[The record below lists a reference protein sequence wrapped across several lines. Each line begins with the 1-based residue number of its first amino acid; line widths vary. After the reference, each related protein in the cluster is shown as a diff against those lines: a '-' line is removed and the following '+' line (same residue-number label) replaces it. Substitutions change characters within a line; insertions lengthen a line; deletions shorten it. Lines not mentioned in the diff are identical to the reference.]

1 MYKSGIFLLLSGI
14 LRFLQPTLGPGKS
27 LDEMP
32 AAMHLCL
39 PGMGGL
45 TSSRVELRHLRVFE
59 AVARLNSFTHAAAE
73 LSITQPALSRTIQ
86 QLEDALGVTL
96 LDRSSRRVETTQAG
110 RTFLDH
116 VERVLAEL
124 ERGFGAVRRQASIR
138 LGFSWLLPDPWAQ
151 DTVARFERDTGTTVS
166 LVRTDDT
173 VGAVQQGKVDIAVVR
188 GHVTSTA
195 VRVVHLFDE
204 SRVAVCSVHSPIAD
218 TSELDWAEV
227 PKWPLVVNTA
237 SGTTGPWSWPAGEG
251 PETVVATT
259 NFDEWIESVA
269 ADRGIG
275 VIPDVAIR
283 RNIHPGVRF
292 IALRGAP
299 QSPVALAFL
308 PRARNAVLRRFVE
321 AAVASAAET

>member
-1 MYKSGIFLLLSGI
+1 
-14 LRFLQPTLGPGKS
+14 
-27 LDEMP
+27 
-32 AAMHLCL
+32 
-39 PGMGGL
+39 MGGL
-45 TSSRVELRHLRVFE
+45 ASNRVELRHLRVFE
-59 AVARLNSFTHAAAE
+59 AVARLKSFTYAADE

-96 LDRSSRRVETTQAG
+96 LDRSSRHVEMTQAG

-151 DTVARFERDTGTTVS
+151 DTVTRFERATGTAVS
-166 LVRTDDT
+166 LIRTDDALA
-173 VGAVQQGKVDIAVVR
+173 AVQQGKVDIAVVR
-188 GHVTSTA
+188 GQVTSTA
-195 VRVVHLFDE
+195 VRVVHLFNE
-204 SRVAVCSVHSPIAD
+204 SRVALCSVHSRLAER
-218 TSELDWAEV
+218 SELDWAEV
-227 PKWPLVVNTA
+227 PRWPLVVNVA

-251 PETVVATT
+251 PETIVETT

-292 IALRGAP
+292 IALRDAP
-299 QSPVALAFL
+299 QSPVVLAFL
-308 PRARNAVLRRFVE
+308 PRARNAVLRRFIE
-321 AAVASAAET
+321 AAVASAAEM